1 MSKTAAVVLAFLSLM
16 LFSTASKAQLLPSGN
31 VYVAVGYA
39 DNVDVVNRLTFR
51 GWEGS
56 AEALPFKRL
65 SYLGVVLDGSG
76 FYRKGVQQYNLVLGP
91 RVSRSYG
98 KWRVF
103 AHAMGGL
110 QEAKSGGQSFHTVV
124 EDFGGGVDRRFQ
136 LLFLKNFSWRLQF
149 DYVHSHE
156 LSASQ
161 NDFRGTAGLVWR
173 F

>member
-1 MSKTAAVVLAFLSLM
+1 
-16 LFSTASKAQLLPSGN
+16 
-31 VYVAVGYA
+31 
-39 DNVDVVNRLTFR
+39 
-51 GWEGS
+51 
-56 AEALPFKRL
+56 
-65 SYLGVVLDGSG
+65 VLDGSG

-91 RVSRSYG
+91 RISRSYG
-98 KWRVF
+98 KWRIF
-103 AHAMGGL
+103 AHAMGGI

-124 EDFGGGVDRRFQ
+124 EDAGGGVDRRFQ

>member
-1 MSKTAAVVLAFLSLM
+1 
-16 LFSTASKAQLLPSGN
+16 
-31 VYVAVGYA
+31 
-39 DNVDVVNRLTFR
+39 
-51 GWEGS
+51 
-56 AEALPFKRL
+56 
-65 SYLGVVLDGSG
+65 
-76 FYRKGVQQYNLVLGP
+76 
-91 RVSRSYG
+91 
-98 KWRVF
+98 
-103 AHAMGGL
+103 MGGL
-110 QEAKSGGQSFHTVV
+110 QEAKSGGQNFHTVV